1 MAFGKSTLFSVVSG
15 FVRPLAGR
23 VSGSTMSTSPAG
35 RSPGARA
42 EARPHLP
49 GAARFPTLTV
59 RENLAMA
66 LPNPK
71 GESLWRTFLRR
82 GFLRLESELAL
93 RVDLIARCRLEAVAQ
108 LPAGRLSGGQK
119 KLLELGRA
127 AIRAPRLLLLDEP
140 FNGVNPVMIE
150 RLAGLI
156 RRLNADGATLLV
168 VEHNLQALAS
178 LVGRMYVMDRGTIL
192 ASGSPD
198 RVLADDAVRAAY
210 LGRAGAR
217 RSELA
222 GVRGGYSDVDVL
234 CGVSLRVEPR
244 QIVTVAGTNG
254 SGKSTMG
261 KAIMGLLPRWSG
273 SIAFEGHDLR
283 RVAAH
288 RRIGLVSSTC
298 RRPPT
303 CFHR

>member
-1 MAFGKSTLFSVVSG
+1 MLLDRRDLQVTLGPMPVLQGATLGIDRGEIVGLVGPNGAGKSTLFSVVSG
-15 FVRPLAGR
+15 FVRPLAGQIR
-23 VSGSTMSTSPAG
+23 LDDVDIAG
-35 RSPGARA
+35 WTVARRARA
-42 EARPHLP
+42 GLARTFQVP
-49 GAARFPTLTV
+49 REFPTLTV

-82 GFLRLESELAL
+82 GFLRRLESELAL
-93 RVDLIARCRLEAVAQ
+93 RVDGMIARCGLEAVAQ

-217 RSELA
+217 HA
-222 GVRGGYSDVDVL
+222 
-234 CGVSLRVEPR
+234 
-244 QIVTVAGTNG
+244 
-254 SGKSTMG
+254 
-261 KAIMGLLPRWSG
+261 
-273 SIAFEGHDLR
+273 
-283 RVAAH
+283 
-288 RRIGLVSSTC
+288 
-298 RRPPT
+298 
-303 CFHR
+303 